1 MTRNMLRISVFIAAL
16 LSGLAVVLASRGEA
30 EEPRHAATAA
40 LTEED
45 RALWGTAPSDP
56 GEIPVLLY
64 HGIDEREGFANA
76 ADAYYG
82 ITPANFA
89 KQMALLR
96 HAGYTAITLEQFARF
111 RSGEP
116 VTLPEHPILITFDDA
131 RRDAWRNAD
140 PVLAKLGWPATLF
153 VDVGAVSAGNHEYAS
168 WSEIAEMQ
176 RSGRWSVQLHAG
188 RGHHSIRYGTGE
200 RDVGPF
206 YAYRDADDGETLDGW
221 QRRVVADLEWG
232 SEALRRH
239 VPGYRPLAFAPPYG
253 SYGQLDTNDPAIP
266 TLLRH
271 ELSARFP
278 LIFTQAD
285 PVAARPGEG
294 DVPRFQLDR
303 LVTGGALRDWLAG
316 S

>member
-1 MTRNMLRISVFIAAL
+1 MLRISALVAVALAAL
-16 LSGLAVVLASRGEA
+16 ALFVASRGDA
-30 EEPRHAATAA
+30 DAPRQAATAS

-45 RALWGTAPSDP
+45 RALWRTAPSDA

-64 HGIDEREGFANA
+64 HGIDEREGFSNA
-76 ADAYYG
+76 ADAFYG

-89 KQMALLR
+89 KQMALLQY
-96 HAGYTAITLEQFARF
+96 AGYTAITLEQFARF
-111 RSGEP
+111 RAGDA
-116 VTLPEHPILITFDDA
+116 VTLPEHPILITFDDG

-153 VDVGAVSAGNHEYAS
+153 VDAGAVSAGNPEYAS
-168 WSEIAEMQ
+168 WSEIAAMQ

-200 RDVGPF
+200 REVGPF

-221 QRRVVADLEWG
+221 HRRVVADLEWG
-232 SEALRRH
+232 AAELRRQ

-266 TLLRH
+266 SRMRRELR
-271 ELSARFP
+271 ARFP
-278 LIFTQAD
+278 LVFTQAD
-285 PVAARPGEG
+285 PRAVRPGDG

-303 LVTGGALRDWLAG
+303 MVTGGALRDWLA
-316 S
+316 SS